1 MIESALAEQL
11 GVTVERKRIINNVA
25 IKTAG
30 KHEVEIHLY
39 REIRANIFV
48 LVGDVELEDE
58 TEAPAEEVE
67 AE

>member
-1 MIESALAEQL
+1 MRI
-11 GVTVERKRIINNVA
+11 ERKRIINNVA

-39 REIRANIFV
+39 REIRANVNV
-48 LVGDVELEDE
+48 LVGDVEIEEEIE
-58 TEAPAEEVE
+58 TPAEEVV